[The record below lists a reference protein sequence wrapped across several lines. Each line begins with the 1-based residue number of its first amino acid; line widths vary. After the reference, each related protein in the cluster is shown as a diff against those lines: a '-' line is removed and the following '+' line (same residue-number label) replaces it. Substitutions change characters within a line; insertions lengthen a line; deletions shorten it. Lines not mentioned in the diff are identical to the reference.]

1 MGRPAR
7 AVGASVPACMGPQGG
22 VNEVLVRGGLVPWN
36 GSPRAKCRGSH
47 REQSEAFAGAACG
60 VRRGDIEA
68 ACGAPETW
76 TERLDGLSID
86 PGGLIARCELPRP
99 RRA

>member
-1 MGRPAR
+1 MGRPGR
-7 AVGASVPACMGPQGG
+7 AAGASMPACMGPQGG
-22 VNEVLVRGGLVPWN
+22 VNEVLVRGSGRH
-36 GSPRAKCRGSH
+36 G
-47 REQSEAFAGAACG
+47 GAACG

-86 PGGLIARCELPRP
+86 PGGLIARCELSLGLGGHD
-99 RRA
+99 AC

>member
-1 MGRPAR
+1 MGRPVR
-7 AVGASVPACMGPQGG
+7 AAGASMPAGMGPQGG
-22 VNEVLVRGGLVPWN
+22 VNEVLVRGGPVPWN
-36 GSPRAKCRGSH
+36 GSSRAKCRGSR

-86 PGGLIARCELPRP
+86 PVG
-99 RRA
+99 